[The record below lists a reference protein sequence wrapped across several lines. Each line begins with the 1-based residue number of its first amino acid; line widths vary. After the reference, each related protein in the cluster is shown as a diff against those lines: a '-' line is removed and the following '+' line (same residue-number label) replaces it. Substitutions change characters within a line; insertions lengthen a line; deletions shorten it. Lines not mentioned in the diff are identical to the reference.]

1 MRKFVAL
8 FLFAILTISVL
19 MFGGCDEKPVEYDI
33 TGDYQPSTYEN
44 VMKIIEGKNTDWST
58 GNYKIYQDMTNQTMI
73 NGEYLKTNL
82 TLTGLVDVSN
92 VEFVGHLDKDYTASG
107 FNIQQIM
114 QQDPTALMDT
124 EFILKDNKTYMT
136 YKGLK
141 VYTDLEDLAGISF
154 TELIKFLEEI
164 SDKTEINQSM
174 QDMVFAVCEEENLLK
189 ISIKSTESQS
199 SVESVENTNL
209 QIYLIFDGDNF
220 VSYLFNLKTELRNKD
235 GDVKN
240 STVIRV
246 TVSDEQLSFPDLTQY
261 EKYKGNDL
269 R

>member
-1 MRKFVAL
+1 MKKVITLLIVTILATAFVL
-8 FLFAILTISVL
+8 
-19 MFGGCDEKPVEYDI
+19 GGCSEKQVEY
-33 TGDYQPSTYEN
+33 TVEGDYQPSTYEN

-73 NGEYLKTNL
+73 NGEYLKTNF
-82 TLTGLVDVSN
+82 TLTGLMDVSN

-154 TELIKFLEEI
+154 TELIKFLEKI
-164 SDKTEINQSM
+164 SDKIEIDQSL

-199 SVESVENTNL
+199 SAESVENTNL